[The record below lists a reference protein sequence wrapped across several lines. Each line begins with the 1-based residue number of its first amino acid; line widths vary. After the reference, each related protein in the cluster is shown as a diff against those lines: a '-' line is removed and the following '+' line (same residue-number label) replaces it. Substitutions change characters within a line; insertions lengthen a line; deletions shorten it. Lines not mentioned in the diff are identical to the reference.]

1 MSQGISNRE
10 IPKLNSRAFS
20 IAWRTM
26 WHGRGIMY
34 AKILA
39 DNLTKILGVHGIV
52 IISFK
57 YIGWE
62 VVD

>member
-20 IAWRTM
+20 LVWRTI
-26 WHGRGIMY
+26 WNGREIKY
-34 AKILA
+34 AKLLA
-39 DNLTKILGVHGIV
+39 DNLTKILGADGIV

-57 YIGWE
+57 
-62 VVD
+62 